1 MNETRYSLRPPWSRA
16 MFTPIAVSWAAI
28 SALVAL
34 MMPSRE
40 QELLEKKLAELHKK
54 GINAQ
59 MFEHMPARTRVHNT

>member
-1 MNETRYSLRPPWSRA
+1 

-54 GINAQ
+54 GIGGRSNNAL